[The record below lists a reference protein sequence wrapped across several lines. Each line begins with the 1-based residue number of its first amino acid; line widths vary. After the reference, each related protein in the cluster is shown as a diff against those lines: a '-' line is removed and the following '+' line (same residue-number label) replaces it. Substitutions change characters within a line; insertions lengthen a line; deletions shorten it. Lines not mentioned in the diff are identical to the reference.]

1 MNLSH
6 KEIKGLPAAP
16 LGKSGWP
23 WVSNSA
29 APELFTENRKQWP
42 KISIVTP
49 SFNQGQFLEETIRSV
64 LLQYYPNLEY
74 IIIDGGSSDD
84 SVDII
89 KKYEPWITYWVS
101 EKDNGQAHAINKGLD
116 RCSGEIFNWI
126 NSDDFLS
133 DGALRT
139 VAENFNNFDALAG
152 VVINFNETEKIS
164 AKSCNLTVQKMIKG
178 DPTVIYQQP
187 GTWLRIGNLRKV
199 GPLNEAFHYSF
210 DWLLM
215 IKYLNEYP
223 RVKYISDVLVNF
235 RIHNKSKTVNFGP
248 DFRMERLQISLNL
261 MYSKEFFESYCYEA
275 IECLQRYL
283 WIEEIDRLKVI
294 NRSAFVRAKLISF
307 AIFRNFFAYP
317 YRYAFGT
324 IKKLILY
331 W

>member
-1 MNLSH
+1 MNHSR
-6 KEIKGLPAAP
+6 KENRDLPTAP
-16 LGKSGWP
+16 LGKTGWP
-23 WVSNSA
+23 WISNSP
-29 APELFTENRKQWP
+29 APDLFTENQKQWP

-49 SFNQGQFLEETIRSV
+49 SFNQGLFLEETIRSV

-101 EKDNGQAHAINKGLD
+101 EKDNGQAHAINKGLN

-133 DGALRT
+133 DGALRA
-139 VAENFNNFDALAG
+139 VAENINTFDALAG
-152 VVINFNETEKIS
+152 AVINFNEAEKILIDSNNLS
-164 AKSCNLTVQKMIKG
+164 AKKMIKG
-178 DPTVIYQQP
+178 DSSVIYQQP
-187 GTWLRIGNLRKV
+187 GTWLRIDNLRKV
-199 GPLNEAFHYSF
+199 GALDEVFHFSF

-215 IKYLNEYP
+215 IRYLNKYP

-261 MYSKEFFESYCYEA
+261 MYNKEFSEKYYYES
-275 IECLQRYL
+275 IECMQRYL

-294 NRSAFVRAKLISF
+294 KHSALVRAKSICS
-307 AIFRNFFAYP
+307 AIFRNFFKYP
-317 YRYAFGT
+317 YRYAFGA
-324 IKKLILY
+324 IKKLLFNC
-331 W
+331 